1 MLRGSI
7 QGHLAPGSNQ
17 GDLARPGLS
26 LFILLPSYQ
35 VILKQASTSWN
46 LYYWQGAG
54 CERFSQGAPEASFGM
69 VDVSK
74 VSRSLD
80 SSALQLKPVIVI
92 GATRFQAKCLDYP
105 KFVLSAL
112 LLIFS
117 TVCTTYAIIE
127 KKTRLAHFPQTQVRS
142 LPCLVSG
149 LVETWLML
157 PWRVKITQPHC
168 HVSLVHYQSKPMEL
182 KT

>member
-1 MLRGSI
+1 MRLRDSI

-17 GDLARPGLS
+17 GDLARLGLS
-26 LFILLPSYQ
+26 LFLLLPSYQ
-35 VILKQASTSWN
+35 VTIKQVSTSAK
-46 LYYWQGAG
+46 LYYWLGAG
-54 CERFSQGAPEASFGM
+54 CERFSQQAPEASFGM

-74 VSRSLD
+74 VSRL
-80 SSALQLKPVIVI
+80 AQLVQLKPVIVI
-92 GATRFQAKCLDYP
+92 SATRFQAKCLDYP

-127 KKTRLAHFPQTQVRS
+127 KKTRLSHFHQTQVRS
-142 LPCLVSG
+142 SPCLVSG
-149 LVETWLML
+149 LV
-157 PWRVKITQPHC
+157 
-168 HVSLVHYQSKPMEL
+168 

>member
-46 LYYWQGAG
+46 LCYWQGAG

-80 SSALQLKPVIVI
+80 SSAFQLKPVIVI
-92 GATRFQAKCLDYP
+92 RATRFQAKCLDYP

-127 KKTRLAHFPQTQVRS
+127 KKTRLAHFPRQGPNS
-142 LPCLVSG
+142 VS
-149 LVETWLML
+149 EWLL
-157 PWRVKITQPHC
+157 GSFVLILYLSNSTNFHKYWVGNA
-168 HVSLVHYQSKPMEL
+168 V
-182 KT
+182 